1 MCIER
6 NNERHELNIMGSD
19 AQSKLPIVDF
29 REENLIPGTNSW
41 VSTSNLVRCA
51 LESYGCFIA
60 LYEKI
65 TLEQHNEVF
74 KSAKEL
80 FDLPVETKVKNISN
94 FAGSGYGGNYPIMPL
109 FEYMGIENG
118 ANLEATKNFT
128 SIMWPDGN
136 DCFCGTAHSYCKL
149 LLELDQAVM
158 EMMINSYGVQNYY
171 NALIQS
177 SFYLT
182 RFMKYR
188 VPEENEINIGLI
200 PHTDKNFLTIID
212 TNRVRGLEIE
222 TRDGEW
228 IDYQPSPSTYLVMAG
243 EPMMVRALFLSSSLS
258 VYIKTQTQIFIYNKY
273 CTNNLNINVLLC
285 KAWSNGRIHAALHR
299 VVIRGEEEKYS
310 IGNFSFINGML
321 QVPEELVD
329 GENPL
334 KFKPFSHPAFL
345 EYCKEGGPTMEN
357 AIKTFCGF

>member
-1 MCIER
+1 
-6 NNERHELNIMGSD
+6 MGSD

-29 REENLIPGTNSW
+29 REENLTPGTKSW

-60 LYEKI
+60 VYDKI
-65 TLEQHNEVF
+65 TFEQHNEVF

-80 FDLPVETKVKNISN
+80 FDPPVETKVKHISN

-109 FEYMGIENG
+109 FEYVGIENG

-136 DCFCGTAHSYCKL
+136 DCFCGSAHSYCKL

-158 EMMINSYGVQNYY
+158 QMVVNSYGVQKYY
-171 NALIQS
+171 NPLIQS

-188 VPEENEINIGLI
+188 VPEENEINVGLI

-212 TNRVRGLEIE
+212 TNHVRGLEIE

-228 IDYQPSPSTYLVMAG
+228 IDYKPSPTNYLVMAG
-243 EPMMVRALFLSSSLS
+243 EPMM
-258 VYIKTQTQIFIYNKY
+258 
-273 CTNNLNINVLLC
+273 
-285 KAWSNGRIHAALHR
+285 AWSNGRIHAALHR

>member
-65 TLEQHNEVF
+65 TLEQRNEVF

-158 EMMINSYGVQNYY
+158 EMVINSYGVQKYY
-171 NALIQS
+171 NPLIQS

-258 VYIKTQTQIFIYNKY
+258 
-273 CTNNLNINVLLC
+273 
-285 KAWSNGRIHAALHR
+285 AWSNGRIHAALHR

>member
-243 EPMMVRALFLSSSLS
+243 EPMM
-258 VYIKTQTQIFIYNKY
+258 
-273 CTNNLNINVLLC
+273 
-285 KAWSNGRIHAALHR
+285 AWSNGRIHAALHR